1 MKKQNEK
8 MQKKL
13 SLKKLQL
20 MKVNNLKITKGGQ
33 QADYNTGGTS
43 FKTEETY

>member
-20 MKVNNLKITKGGQ
+20 MKINNLKIIKGGQ
-33 QADYNTGGTS
+33 TDNTGGTS
-43 FKTEETY
+43 FKTQDTW